1 MRLESFLHN
10 SSMCNLWLIWLSITT
25 PKILWEETCSTTK
38 SKDHHSFC
46 HTYAEDFA
54 KLIFFLETHNLF
66 ANFECFPFKSI
77 VQFCLPRN
85 LISSRQSCVTSTAT
99 SRRWTTVIPLREISN
114 SHFPFICKAW
124 PSADTTGS
132 LASPKLNSCLNE
144 LLSVEN
150 YKQVITKQVLN
161 VNWPIAILKVYKGI
175 GVGATG
181 NKK

>member
-1 MRLESFLHN
+1 M
-10 SSMCNLWLIWLSITT
+10 
-25 PKILWEETCSTTK
+25 P
-38 SKDHHSFC
+38 KDHHSFC

-77 VQFCLPRN
+77 VQFCLPRK